1 MTMAEDLAAP
11 SKDTEGS
18 ENDFL
23 ARSKASASAGA
34 PPTQSIRRL
43 TVGRADDP
51 NERLADR
58 MADSAVSL
66 LRRSEHGPS
75 PIRREAVSTKDPLGG
90 TQVDTDVQR
99 TIDQRRGSGAP
110 LRKREAEHFSNSYGT
125 DLSSVRLH
133 TDSTADK
140 LSRSLQANAFTTG
153 SDIFFRKGT
162 YQPGTSSGDRLIGHE
177 LAHVATEGGAAAPK
191 RSIRRWGFGGK
202 KEAPKPEKHTPED
215 KTTVF
220 QKLGEMLGEHVENK
234 GDAVEFS
241 LEINIPISG
250 YSVGATL
257 GVEAENEG
265 DGVTAKVAI
274 AITGGV
280 SVPGVDLK
288 AALGGYLEAKG
299 ADGKMAGDLLG
310 YSMYRRLAES
320 NMVPAE
326 VQAYM
331 FGGGDKKK
339 ADENMAA
346 IELAA
351 FGDENSEYYAESG
364 GSVGVEAAIGGD
376 EGVKIKGGGT
386 MGTRTDRKSMEMA
399 GAQVG
404 GKKDKGGG
412 LLNKGIGWATG
423 GTRGAEK
430 SIGRTTKGLSFSAE
444 ISNPLEAELSYEAK
458 WVEEE
463 GGVSQLDSREFAV
476 SITIPEEAA
485 ERIKPLID
493 TIFHIVNSNE
503 AAAKGKTKKEKAQI
517 WAQAQVDKAKEMATD
532 KIKEAAME
540 MTPVKAVADVAK
552 AGLAKAGK
560 ALGVG
565 YEDEEK
571 MSVSLTVDLKEF
583 GVEVG
588 ITQSEEKKLTL
599 PGVEASMKKSST
611 KTVGAGSK
619 G

>member
-1 MTMAEDLAAP
+1 MAEDLAT
-11 SKDTEGS
+11 SEKDSNELES
-18 ENDFL
+18 EFST
-23 ARSKASASAGA
+23 RSKATASANT
-34 PPTQSIRRL
+34 PPSQSLRRL

-51 NERLADR
+51 SERLADR
-58 MADSAVSL
+58 MADSAVSQ
-66 LRRSEHGPS
+66 LRRNEHGPHQ
-75 PIRREAVSTKDPLGG
+75 IRRQAANTRDPLGG
-90 TQVDTDVQR
+90 TEVDADIQR
-99 TIDQRRGSGAP
+99 TIDSRRGAGTP
-110 LRKREAEHFSNSYGT
+110 LRQREADHFSNSYGT
-125 DLSSVRLH
+125 DLSGVRLH

-177 LAHVATEGGAAAPK
+177 LAHVATEGGGSAPK
-191 RSIRRWGFGGK
+191 RSIRRLLGFGGK
-202 KEAPKPEKHTPED
+202 KETPKPEKHSPKD
-215 KTTVF
+215 NTTVF
-220 QKLGEMLGEHVENK
+220 QKLGEMLGDHVENK

-241 LEINIPISG
+241 LEINIPVSG

-265 DGVTAKVAI
+265 DGVMAKVAI

-280 SVPGVDLK
+280 SIPGVDLK

-299 ADGKMAGDLLG
+299 KDGKMAGDLLG

-320 NMVPAE
+320 NAVPAE

-339 ADENMAA
+339 ASENMAA

-351 FGDENSEYYAESG
+351 FGDEDSEYYAESG

-376 EGVKIKGGGT
+376 EGVKVKGGGT

-399 GAQVG
+399 GVTAG
-404 GKKDKGGG
+404 GQKGKGGG

-423 GTRGAEK
+423 GARGAEK
-430 SIGRTTKGLSFSAE
+430 AIGRATSGLSFSAE
-444 ISNPLEAELSYEAK
+444 FSNPLEAELSYEAK
-458 WVEEE
+458 WVEED
-463 GGVSQLDSREFAV
+463 GGVTQLDSREFAV
-476 SITIPEEAA
+476 EITIPEKAA
-485 ERIKPLID
+485 EKIKPLVD
-493 TIFHIVNSNE
+493 AIFHIVNTNE
-503 AAAKGKTKKEKAQI
+503 ATAKGKTRKEKAQI
-517 WAQAQVDKAKEMATD
+517 WVQSQVDKAKEMATD
-532 KIKEAAME
+532 KVKEAAME
-540 MTPVKAVADVAK
+540 LEPVKEVADAAK

-571 MSVSLTVDLKEF
+571 MSVKLTVDLKEL

-588 ITQSEEKKLTL
+588 ITQSEEKKVTL
-599 PGVEASMKKSST
+599 PGIEASMKKSST
-611 KTVGAGSK
+611 KSVGAGSK
-619 G
+619 A